1 MNKMK
6 HIFKGK
12 KILITGHTGFKGAWL
27 TQWLLKMDAK
37 ILGVSKGIPTKPS
50 LFQELKLNKEIKSI
64 FLDIS
69 KGNRLEKEVIKFQPD
84 FIFHLAAQSLVKE
97 SYLNPIETFKT
108 NTLGSVYL
116 LNALRKLKKS
126 VCIVLITSDKSYDNV
141 EWPWGYRETDRLGGP
156 DPYSGSKGAAEI
168 AISSFQRSFFPKGG
182 NIKLSIGRAGNVIGG
197 GDWSENR
204 IVPDCMKSASLDKV
218 TKIRNPNST
227 RPWQHVLEPLSGY
240 LLLAKNLYENKNIH
254 GEAFNFGP
262 SGDLNFSVKDL
273 IKTMSK
279 DWKNIQWKISRS
291 GDGQKESSL
300 LKLNCDKA
308 LHILNWKPKM
318 SFEDSASATV
328 KWYKNFYDT
337 KRNIKEFTLSQ
348 IEEYENK
355 K

>member
-1 MNKMK
+1 MNNMK
-6 HIFKGK
+6 QIFKGK

-50 LFQELKLNKEIKSI
+50 LYKELKLHKEIKSTY
-64 FLDIS
+64 LDIS
-69 KGNRLEKEVIKFQPD
+69 KDDRLEKEVIKFQPD

-116 LNALRKLKKS
+116 LNAIRKLKKN
-126 VCIVLITSDKSYDNV
+126 VYAVFITSDKSYDNV
-141 EWPWGYRETDRLGGP
+141 EWSWGYRETDRLGGP

-168 AISSFQRSFFPKGG
+168 AISSFQRSFFPDEG

-204 IVPDCMKSASLDKV
+204 IVPDCMKSASINKV
-218 TKIRNPNST
+218 TQIRNPNST

-262 SGDLNFSVKDL
+262 SNDLNVSVKDL

-279 DWKNIQWKISRS
+279 DWKKIKWKILRLD
-291 GDGQKESSL
+291 DGQKESSL

-308 LHILNWKPKM
+308 LHFLNWKPKM
-318 SFEDSASATV
+318 SFEESASATV
-328 KWYKNFYDT
+328 EWYKNFYDS
-337 KRNIKEFTLSQ
+337 KLNIKEFTLSQ

-355 K
+355 

>member
-1 MNKMK
+1 MK
-6 HIFKGK
+6 QIFKDK
-12 KILITGHTGFKGAWL
+12 KVLITGHTGFKGAWL

-64 FLDIS
+64 YLDIS
-69 KGNRLEKEVIKFQPD
+69 KEDRLEKEVIKFQPD

-97 SYLNPIETFKT
+97 SYLNPVETWKT

-116 LNALRKLKKS
+116 LNTLRKLNKR
-126 VCIVLITSDKSYDNV
+126 VCTVLITSDKSYDNV

-168 AISSFQRSFFPKGG
+168 AISSFQRSFFPNGG
-182 NIKLSIGRAGNVIGG
+182 KIKLSVGRAGNVIGG

-204 IVPDCMKSASLDKV
+204 IVPDCMKSASLDEV
-218 TKIRNPNST
+218 TRIRNPNST

-240 LLLAKNLYENKNIH
+240 LLLAKSLYENKNIH

-262 SGDLNFSVKDL
+262 SSDLSFSVKDL

-279 DWKNIQWKISRS
+279 DWKNIQWKISRLD
-291 GDGQKESSL
+291 DGQKESSL

-308 LHILNWKPKM
+308 LHVLNWKPKM
-318 SFEDSASATV
+318 SFEESASATV
-328 KWYKNFYDT
+328 KWYKNFYDS
-337 KRNIKEFTLSQ
+337 KLNIKEFTLSQ

-355 K
+355 

>member
-64 FLDIS
+64 YLDIS
-69 KGNRLEKEVIKFQPD
+69 KGKRLEKEVIKFQPD

-108 NTLGSVYL
+108 NTLGSIYL

-126 VCIVLITSDKSYDNV
+126 VCTVLVTSDKSYDNV

-204 IVPDCMKSASLDKV
+204 IVPDCMKSAGLDKV
-218 TKIRNPNST
+218 TQIRNPNST

-240 LLLAKNLYENKNIH
+240 LLLAKNLYENKSIH

-279 DWKNIQWKISRS
+279 DWKNIQWKISRTN
-291 GDGQKESSL
+291 DGQKESSL

-328 KWYKNFYDT
+328 KWYKNFYDS
-337 KRNIKEFTLSQ
+337 KINIKEFTLSQ

-355 K
+355 L

>member
-97 SYLNPIETFKT
+97 SYSNPIETFKT

-355 K
+355 Q

>member
-355 K
+355 Q

>member
-1 MNKMK
+1 MNSMK
-6 HIFKGK
+6 QIFKGK

-37 ILGVSKGIPTKPS
+37 ILGISKGIPTKPS
-50 LFQELKLNKEIKSI
+50 LYKELKLNKEIKSI
-64 FLDIS
+64 YLDIS
-69 KGNRLEKEVIKFQPD
+69 KADRLEKEVIKFQPD

-97 SYLNPIETFKT
+97 SYLNPIETWKT

-116 LNALRKLKKS
+116 LNAIRKLKKN
-126 VCIVLITSDKSYDNV
+126 VYAVFITSDKSYDNV

-168 AISSFQRSFFPKGG
+168 AISSFQRSFFPVEG

-218 TKIRNPNST
+218 TQIRNPNST

-291 GDGQKESSL
+291 NDGQKESSL

-308 LHILNWKPKM
+308 LHILKWKPKM

-328 KWYKNFYDT
+328 KWYKNFYDS
-337 KRNIKEFTLSQ
+337 KKDIKEFTLSQ
-348 IEEYENK
+348 IEEYEDK
-355 K
+355 L